1 MCLVELGCQ
10 ILAFGIRTEEKYIF
24 FFINRFSFS
33 RRLPALW
40 LGHCPHDE
48 VPEESNALLMHFA
61 RSSGREG
68 MEIGRQRS
76 TEESEVGGDGILD
89 VIVEEAMLSV
99 GGKDAIGKES

>member
-1 MCLVELGCQ
+1 MCFVGWGCQ
-10 ILAFGIRTEEKYIF
+10 ILALGKRVEKKYF
-24 FFINRFSFS
+24 KKSFRFSFF
-33 RRLPALW
+33 RRLSALW

-68 MEIGRQRS
+68 MEIDRERS
-76 TEESEVGGDGILD
+76 TEGSEVGGDGILD

-99 GGKDAIGKES
+99 GGKDVMGKES